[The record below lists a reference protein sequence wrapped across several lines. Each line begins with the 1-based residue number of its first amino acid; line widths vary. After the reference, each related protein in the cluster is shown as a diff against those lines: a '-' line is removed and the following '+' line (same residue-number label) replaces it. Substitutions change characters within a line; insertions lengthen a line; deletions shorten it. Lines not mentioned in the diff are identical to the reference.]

1 MEGRSVAVRPIPG
14 TKDIMKNLRILLL
27 ATTALTA
34 SQLAT
39 SESQAQTAPIVM
51 AQAKDEGPPGAK
63 KEAPKGAPPPAA
75 APKAPVAGLASLR
88 SLASF
93 SAKPC
98 LAGRARNAP

>member
-51 AQAKDEGPPGAK
+51 AIRAWLTCSIMRSSLY
-63 KEAPKGAPPPAA
+63 APLLIGILQGGTRDSGEKLT
-75 APKAPVAGLASLR
+75 KR
-88 SLASF
+88 
-93 SAKPC
+93 
-98 LAGRARNAP
+98 